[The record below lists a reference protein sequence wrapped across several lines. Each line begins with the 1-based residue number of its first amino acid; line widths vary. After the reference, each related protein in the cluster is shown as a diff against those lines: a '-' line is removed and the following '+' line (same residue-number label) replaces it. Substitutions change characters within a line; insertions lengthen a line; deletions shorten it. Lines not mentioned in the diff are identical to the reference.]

1 MGNFK
6 SKLIKSIPS
15 NYHQEKVL
23 NTIVPAMKAIF
34 FMPEEEIVYEGE
46 EAENF
51 YFVIQGE
58 CLLNIK
64 DENNNMH

>member
-1 MGNFK
+1 
-6 SKLIKSIPS
+6 
-15 NYHQEKVL
+15 
-23 NTIVPAMKAIF
+23 MKAIF